1 MLVKLTLSA
10 GAISTRN
17 CRRFCRFIQA
27 VNRWRHSSIS
37 CRQFSRG
44 LFLRWKPQL
53 GETCHLR
60 RVTTGGWKS
69 KKKLQKEKK
78 QKEKK
83 TGSACRT
90 SECSKTKTARSI
102 VQCCTLR
109 RAMESLTHLR
119 SKPAKDR
126 SLRSVTLCGEFRKPQ
141 DGEQVRQAKTKPNTV
156 ICEHIHLHAH
166 FQFSV
171 LRSDSWCVRTC
182 R

>member
-10 GAISTRN
+10 GAISTRY

-27 VNRWRHSSIS
+27 VHRRRHSSIS

-53 GETCHLR
+53 GEKCHLR
-60 RVTTGGWKS
+60 RVTTGGGKS
-69 KKKLQKEKK
+69 KKKLQQEKK
-78 QKEKK
+78 QKKK
-83 TGSACRT
+83 NGKRLSNKR
-90 SECSKTKTARSI
+90 
-102 VQCCTLR
+102 VQQDKNSSLDC
-109 RAMESLTHLR
+109 AMLHVTQSHGEFD
-119 SKPAKDR
+119 A
-126 SLRSVTLCGEFRKPQ
+126 LRSVTLCGEFRKPQ
-141 DGEQVRQAKTKPNTV
+141 DGGQVRQAKIKPNTV

-182 R
+182 G